1 MASSDIRKRTIYF
14 VIFAAAIFVF
24 AFVVFPFVEEWA
36 RTAVAARLGYAL
48 GPRLTLLDQQGQTVE
63 SLPSMVQKSWDLLNN
78 VLHLMNVILW
88 MALVVTIIRYISFL
102 ITKTVG
108 RNAKQGEISSLLR
121 TVLSVVAYIVAFFI
135 IFQSQF
141 PDVQL
146 AGLFTGSTIIGIVV
160 GLALQETLGN
170 LFAGLALQA
179 DQPFQVGDVINVQG
193 KGTGV
198 VESVSWRGVKIRT
211 FQNKLVI
218 ISNAVLG
225 KEAIEVAP
233 KNNLNARTV
242 FFSTVYAAS
251 PANTAHRI
259 REAVRLAENVS
270 QKMRPV
276 VRIRNLGDSGVDWE
290 IKYWLE
296 DYTKYNDTDALLR
309 ERVWYA
315 LKREQVE
322 FSTPTRVIHMHEKP
336 VDAPAEEAFNTIAE
350 RLNRVSIFAPLSD
363 EEIEKLANSCTT
375 RVYAPGEAIVKQGEE
390 GNSMFVIIRGS
401 VKVQIPERDFQKT
414 INTLGENDFFG
425 EMSLLTGEPRTANV
439 IAVSESE
446 VLRIDKVGLKPIF
459 ESNPALVEAVSEL
472 VAERREILA
481 QSQASDDE
489 DTSVDARKGMLRSVR
504 KFFGLR

>member
-1 MASSDIRKRTIYF
+1 MASPDIRKRTIYF
-14 VIFAAAIFVF
+14 VIAAAVLIVLALVLLPLIEDWVVLAIAGRFGMVIGPDGTATMQDGSVPPKMTLTTIELAVSVVRLLKIFV
-24 AFVVFPFVEEWA
+24 
-36 RTAVAARLGYAL
+36 
-48 GPRLTLLDQQGQTVE
+48 
-63 SLPSMVQKSWDLLNN
+63 
-78 VLHLMNVILW
+78 W
-88 MALVVTIIRYISFL
+88 MALVISIVRYVSLL
-102 ITKTVG
+102 ITKTVY
-108 RNAKQGEISSLLR
+108 RNAKQGEASSLLR
-121 TVLSVVAYIVAFFI
+121 TVLSVIVYIVAFFI

-141 PDVQL
+141 PKVEL
-146 AGLFTGSTIIGIVV
+146 APLFTGSTIIGIVV

-179 DQPFQVGDVINVQG
+179 DQPFQVGDVINVQN

-233 KNNLNARTV
+233 KHNLNARSV
-242 FFSTVYAAS
+242 FFSTVYSAS

-276 VRIRNLGDSGVDWE
+276 VRIRNLGDNGVDWE
-290 IKYWLE
+290 IKYWLD

-315 LKREQVE
+315 LKREKVD
-322 FSTPTRVIHMHEKP
+322 FSFPTRVIHMQDKP
-336 VDAPAEEAFNTIAE
+336 EEQPAEEAFNTIAE

-375 RVYAPGEAIVKQGEE
+375 RVYAPSEAIVRRGEE
-390 GNSMFVIIRGS
+390 GNSMFVLITGS
-401 VKVQIPERDFQKT
+401 VKVQIPENDYQKT

-439 IAVSESE
+439 IAVTESE
-446 VLRIDKVGLKPIF
+446 VLRIDKGGLKPIF
-459 ESNPALVEAVSEL
+459 ERNPALVEAVSEL
-472 VAERREILA
+472 VEERREVLTRYQPPA
-481 QSQASDDE
+481 HEEPDE
-489 DTSVDARKGMLRSVR
+489 NGRKGMLRTVR
-504 KFFGLR
+504 KFFGLSK